1 MARVTVEDCIEN
13 VTNRFELV
21 ILAAMRAKQISA
33 GAPLTVERDNDK
45 DGVVALREIAE
56 KTVSQDE
63 LRESAVQGYCRRN
76 NVEDFE
82 AAPFG
87 EEMNEQFAEQVRLD
101 MEANMSKNIRSEDD
115 DDGFAF
121 EDEETED

>member
-1 MARVTVEDCIEN
+1 MARGTVEDCIEN

-45 DGVVALREIAE
+45 DSVVALREIAE
-56 KTVSQDE
+56 KTISQDE
-63 LRESAVQGYCRRN
+63 LRELTVQGYCRRN
-76 NVEDFE
+76 MVEDFE